1 MEQSHFED
9 LIHLEDTYWWHVAKR
24 RLATRLL
31 QSRFPAPGRL
41 VEGGVGSARNL
52 LEFRDLGYEVTGFD
66 VMPEVV
72 EHARQRGLSDVR
84 RHDLSE
90 PWPLAPDSV
99 RAVVL
104 LDVLEHVDNPVQV
117 LRNVSRI
124 LQPGGG
130 IVLTVPAYPLLYSSW
145 DERLGHRRRYTSRVL
160 RAQATEAGLK
170 VERITHWNSFTLP
183 AACLVRGMD
192 RVLGRDAGSQFPRV
206 SPVVNSALLG
216 CAALERGWLTR
227 IGVPFGLSIVGV
239 FSK

>member
-24 RLATRLL
+24 QLATRLL

-90 PWPLAPDSV
+90 PWPLEPDSI

-145 DERLGHRRRYTSRVL
+145 DERLGHRRRTPRACFVL
-160 RAQATEAGLK
+160 RPLK
-170 VERITHWNSFTLP
+170 L
-183 AACLVRGMD
+183 A
-192 RVLGRDAGSQFPRV
+192 
-206 SPVVNSALLG
+206 
-216 CAALERGWLTR
+216 
-227 IGVPFGLSIVGV
+227 
-239 FSK
+239 